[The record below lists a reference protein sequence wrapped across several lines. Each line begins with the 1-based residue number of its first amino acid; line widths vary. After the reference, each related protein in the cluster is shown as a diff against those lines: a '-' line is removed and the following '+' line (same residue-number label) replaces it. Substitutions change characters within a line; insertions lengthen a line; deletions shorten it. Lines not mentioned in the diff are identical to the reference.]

1 MKRNIS
7 ITMDQSNSPDPSL
20 NSNLHEKIEL
30 IEDIEE
36 PDYNNYPNQTSITIM
51 LQTGD
56 KRVSSITPSQGIEK
70 KGKSGMIM
78 KKAIL
83 KVNIFFVKIEIEWGR
98 G

>member
-1 MKRNIS
+1 
-7 ITMDQSNSPDPSL
+7 MDQKSSPDPSP
-20 NSNLHEKIEL
+20 NNNLRNKLEL
-30 IEDIEE
+30 VEDIEE
-36 PDYNNYPNQTSITIM
+36 PDYDNCHNQTSIAIM

-56 KRVSSITPSQGIEK
+56 KRVSSITPNQGIEK